1 MDAAG
6 VKDEPQTYKLT
17 AVNFAEDSSN
27 KIHDNDVARDYGFKG
42 GLVPGIAVY
51 AYMTHPVV
59 ERLGSDWM
67 QRGTITAKF
76 IKPIYADERVSIE
89 IKQAGSGTNEFEIQ
103 AFNADRTLCA
113 VGSAGVAGTGA
124 EIPSVRDYPR
134 RPLPAVEGRIQ
145 ARAANLPPGTPLGT
159 LDFSLAFEE
168 HESKVLHYYLDKLP
182 LYRGAEAAY
191 HPAYLLEQANQILMQ
206 NVSLGPWMHIQSAV
220 QNFSCP
226 GVHDALS
233 IRGCVTSSYV
243 KRGHEMV
250 DLDLAIFDPLDRG
263 ITRVRHTA
271 IIRLKSPVSE

>member
-1 MDAAG
+1 MDGVG
-6 VKDEPQTYKLT
+6 VKNELPAHELT

-27 KIHDNDVARDYGFKG
+27 KIHNNDVARDYGFKG

-59 ERLGSDWM
+59 EQLGSDWL
-67 QRGTITAKF
+67 QCGTITAKF
-76 IKPIYADERVSIE
+76 IKPLYAGELVSIE
-89 IKQAGSGTNEFEIQ
+89 VKQAGSGANEFEIQ
-103 AFNADRTLCA
+103 VLNADRTPCA
-113 VGSAGVAGTGA
+113 VGSAGIAGAGA
-124 EIPSVRDYPR
+124 EIPSFRDYPR
-134 RPLPAVEGRIQ
+134 RPLPATQQRIQ

-168 HESKVLHYYLDKLP
+168 HESKVFHHYLDNLP
-182 LYRGAEAAY
+182 VYRGPEAVY

-206 NVSLGPWMHIQSAV
+206 NVSLGPWMHIQSEV

-226 GVHDALS
+226 RVHDELS
-233 IRGCVTSSYV
+233 IRGCVTRSYE

-271 IIRLKSPVSE
+271 IIRLKSPVSP

>member
-1 MDAAG
+1 MDGVG
-6 VKDEPQTYKLT
+6 VKNERQTYKLT

-59 ERLGSDWM
+59 ERLGFDWM

-76 IKPIYADERVSIE
+76 IKPIYAGEHVSIE

-103 AFNADRTLCA
+103 ALNADRTLCGA
-113 VGSAGVAGTGA
+113 GSAGIAGKGA

-134 RPLPAVEGRIQ
+134 RPLPAAQQRIQ
-145 ARAANLPPGTPLGT
+145 ARAANLPPGKPLGT
-159 LDFSLAFEE
+159 LDFSLACEE
-168 HESKVLHYYLDKLP
+168 HESKVLHHYLDNLP
-182 LYRGAEAAY
+182 VYRGAEAVY

-226 GVHDALS
+226 RVDDALS
-233 IRGCVTSSYV
+233 IRGCVARSYE
-243 KRGHEMV
+243 KRGHETV
-250 DLDLAIFDPLDRG
+250 DLDLAIFDRLDRG
-263 ITRVRHTA
+263 IAKIKHTA